1 MATSQLIVDAVYKGK
16 AQMAQARQDIE
27 GIESTAKGGATT
39 GLRDFASAAT
49 VAAGAVV
56 AVGYAAKKAF
66 DFAQEGAQIK
76 QTQESFENL
85 NATIL
90 KTPDLLDRMS
100 AASGGTIS
108 NLDAM
113 RGVLTLVAGQS
124 DEAAQHFANAAP
136 QLLEI
141 AKAAQKLNPSLG
153 DTAFLYDSISTGIKR
168 SSPLILDNLG
178 IVVKVGEANE
188 KYAQSIGKTVTELTA
203 EEKSMALLNATLETG
218 QTLIRQAGGEAASS
232 ADSYASLGVELS
244 NLKTEALLAADEGL
258 SPLISKMAEG
268 LKAAREFREG
278 VDASFSA
285 GIDTASS
292 IEDLENLADGMRN
305 LSRTDTAKAGQQMQ
319 EIGIAVARVSAN
331 HIDFEKNLTKVL
343 GTAGGIRAA
352 GSDFRKFYDEFSRN
366 EAIKESTVALE
377 GHLQAIEENKR
388 AIAEAVSFFEK
399 SGTVYTKVA
408 GDARELA
415 AAYYL
420 NADAAQELG
429 RARLDKVAEDI
440 AAKAEADKAAAAA
453 AEEHAAAMQRQAEE
467 LSRVSAQT
475 GDYFTAISS
484 GGGFES
490 FIEYGLQAADVAG
503 ANALQLAAYAEK
515 AGIATDASQT
525 LGKALG
531 QAAADAAAAE
541 FTQTGDLDAY
551 ISKLQEI
558 ETTVGNFPS
567 LDKLLRDQ
575 AQSQVMVEESPFFRI
590 EEDAP
595 AAVQL
600 LNQVTDAGVTGFSAI
615 ADSASGVMQSITDVA
630 AAIASIPSVTA
641 TINLVTTVNGQ
652 PLGQGQTVNDALAA
666 QGVR

>member
-1 MATSQLIVDAVYKGK
+1 MATSQVIVDAQYRGK
-16 AQMAQARQDIE
+16 QEMAQARSDI
-27 GIESTAKGGATT
+27 GAIEKTAKKQAAPS
-39 GLRDFASAAT
+39 LREFASAAT
-49 VAAGAVV
+49 LATGAVV
-56 AVGYAAKKAF
+56 AVGFAAKKAF
-66 DFAQEGAQIK
+66 DFAREGAQIR
-76 QTQESFENL
+76 QTQESFDQL
-85 NATIL
+85 NDSIL
-90 KTPDLLDRMS
+90 KTPDLLDRMA

-124 DEAAQHFANAAP
+124 DEAAQRFANAAP

-141 AKAAQKLNPSLG
+141 AKAAQKLNPALG

-218 QTLIRQAGGEAASS
+218 QTLVRQAGGEAASS

-305 LSRTDTAKAGQQMQ
+305 LSRTDTSGARKQME
-319 EIGIAVARVSAN
+319 EIGVAVARVSAN
-331 HIDFEKNLTKVL
+331 HIDFEKNLIKVL
-343 GTAGGIRAA
+343 GTAGGIRVA
-352 GSDFRKFYDEFSRN
+352 GSDFRKFYDEVSRD

-475 GDYFTAISS
+475 GDYFTAIAS

-503 ANALQLAAYAEK
+503 ANALQLAAYTEK
-515 AGIATDASQT
+515 AGLAADASKN
-525 LGKALG
+525 LGQALG
-531 QAAADAAAAE
+531 QAAADAAAQDFAA
-541 FTQTGDLDAY
+541 TGDLDAY
-551 ISKLQEI
+551 LQKLEAIQ
-558 ETTVGNFPS
+558 TTVDNFPS
-567 LDKLLRDQ
+567 LDEVLRNQ
-575 AQSQVMVEESPFFRI
+575 AQSQVMAEESPFFRI

-600 LNQVTDAGVTGFSAI
+600 LNEVTTAGVTGFSSI
-615 ADSASGVMQSITDVA
+615 ADSAAGVMQTVSDVA
-630 AAIASIPSVTA
+630 AAIAAIPSTTA
-641 TINLVTTVNGQ
+641 VINLVTTVNGQ
-652 PLGQGQTVNDALAA
+652 PLAQGQTVDDALAA